1 MHFIEALFIK
11 DGLFEQN
18 LVKSVQGYIMIKDKL
33 IGLLMLAFF
42 LVFLLVFMLLGNMM
56 FAKKD
61 VQNQDIENFYL
72 EK

>member
-1 MHFIEALFIK
+1 MKCIEALFIK
-11 DGLFEQN
+11 DDLFEQN

>member
-1 MHFIEALFIK
+1 
-11 DGLFEQN
+11 
-18 LVKSVQGYIMIKDKL
+18 MIKDKL